1 LSALCQRG
9 LGVFR
14 DPRTRDHGPLTTP
27 KMLLFVTLIIYL
39 LLPKVHHHII
49 SFCYV
54 TYVFK
59 WVTFKEA
66 WSRFRVT

>member
-1 LSALCQRG
+1 VIQEPG
-9 LGVFR
+9 IMGQE
-14 DPRTRDHGPLTTP
+14 PLI
-27 KMLLFVTLIIYL
+27 MLLFVTLIIYL

-59 WVTFKEA
+59 WVTFDQA
-66 WSRFRVT
+66 